1 MKRFIT
7 VLFILAAAVVPLAA
21 QTPVW
26 SLEQCLKYASEHNS
40 DVLLGKIGEEKS
52 RQKLVQSELE
62 LLPTLSLNANQ
73 YYNWGRS
80 VDMQELVI
88 VRNRLT
94 RQTSASVGASFA
106 IFEGFARINTI
117 AMNKA
122 LVKAA
127 AEACRQTEFEVKA
140 DIAAA
145 YLGNVLARI
154 TRERLSE
161 SYDNVR
167 LQRERIESTVALGA
181 VSKGDLLELEAKGAD
196 ILSQIATAIGQ
207 ENENMQQLKALMGCD
222 RMFFTDTSAAAGGSA
237 APLCP
242 QIDPTLPPPMVEAA
256 VSEKEA
262 ASFALKAAKGAL
274 FPTLSLSAGY
284 GTYYSDASEAD
295 FKDQLSGNGNPSV
308 ALNLSI
314 PLFDGGKRLS
324 AVARARSELRESE
337 IKLRQARQ
345 KAAGYAEGLICQEDL
360 LCRQCEIGRE
370 KCRLCRER
378 LLQETARYQEGAI
391 TTSQW
396 IDACESL
403 SQSECELA
411 QCICKYLFHLK
422 IMEYYEDECR
432 R

>member
-106 IFEGFARINTI
+106 LFEGFARINT
-117 AMNKA
+117 
-122 LVKAA
+122 
-127 AEACRQTEFEVKA
+127 EFEVKA
-140 DIAAA
+140 DIVAA

-167 LQRERIESTVALGA
+167 LQRERIESAVALGG

-222 RMFFTDTSAAAGGSA
+222 RMFFTDTSAAAGDSA
-237 APLCP
+237 VPLCP

-256 VSEKEA
+256 ISEKEA

-274 FPTLSLSAGY
+274 LPTLSLSAGY

-324 AVARARSELRESE
+324 AVARASSERDKAESS
-337 IKLRQARQ
+337 QT
-345 KAAGYAEGLICQEDL
+345 EGD
-360 LCRQCEIGRE
+360 
-370 KCRLCRER
+370 RLCRGAHLSGR
-378 LLQETARYQEGAI
+378 PALQAVRN
-391 TTSQW
+391 W
-396 IDACESL
+396 P
-403 SQSECELA
+403 
-411 QCICKYLFHLK
+411 
-422 IMEYYEDECR
+422 
-432 R
+432 